1 VSFTDELVI
10 APIIDAEI
18 DAAVGL
24 WQRCD
29 LTRPWNDAAGDIA
42 RARGKSNSEVL
53 VGHLDNIVIATVMV
67 GHDGHR
73 GWAYY
78 VAVDP
83 GKRRGG
89 YGQTMMRAAEGW
101 LRSRGIEKIMLMV
114 RPENDHVRDFYR
126 AAGYEEQPRVVLARW
141 LDGRPMTP

>member
-1 VSFTDELVI
+1 MSFANELII
-10 APIIDAEI
+10 APIADAQV
-18 DAAVGL
+18 DAVVAL

-42 RARGKSNSEVL
+42 RARGQPNSDVL
-53 VGHLDNIVIATVMV
+53 VGLLDDVVTATVMV

-73 GWAYY
+73 GWVYY
-78 VAVDP
+78 VAVDADR
-83 GKRRGG
+83 RRGG
-89 YGQTMMRAAEGW
+89 YGRTMMRAAEDW
-101 LRSRGIEKIMLMV
+101 LRQCGIEKIMLMV
-114 RPENDHVRDFYR
+114 RPENDSVRAFYA

>member
-1 VSFTDELVI
+1 MSFTNELTI
-10 APIIDAEI
+10 APIIDAEV
-18 DAAVGL
+18 DATIAL

-42 RARGKSNSEVL
+42 RACGKNNSEVL
-53 VGHLDNIVIATVMV
+53 VGHLDDVVTATVMV

-73 GWAYY
+73 GWVYY

-83 GKRRGG
+83 DKRRGG
-89 YGQTMMRAAEGW
+89 YGRTMMRAAEVW
-101 LRSRGIEKIMLMV
+101 LRQGGIEKIMVMM
-114 RPENDHVRDFYR
+114 RPENDSVRDFYR
-126 AAGYEEQPRVVLARW
+126 VAGYEEQPRVVLARW

>member
-1 VSFTDELVI
+1 MTFANELAI
-10 APIIDAEI
+10 APITEAET
-18 DAAVGL
+18 DTVVAL

-42 RARGKSNSEVL
+42 RARGQTNSDVL
-53 VGHLDNIVIATVMV
+53 VGCLDNIVTATVMV

-73 GWAYY
+73 GWVYY

-83 GKRRGG
+83 DKRRGG
-89 YGQTMMRAAEGW
+89 YGRTMMRAAEDW
-101 LRSRGIEKIMLMV
+101 LRQRGIEKIMLMV
-114 RPENDHVRDFYR
+114 RPENDSVRGFYR
-126 AAGYEEQPRVVLARW
+126 ASGYEEQPRVIFARW